1 MVFKLLKK
9 EEPVKETTI
18 DSIKQ
23 AVEQIEPELRPY
35 SDIKETIQSKEVY
48 QIVDELPV
56 QVIRKARQDDGT
68 IVNFITKEE
77 ATELINAR
85 TK

>member
-9 EEPVKETTI
+9 EEPVKDTI
-18 DSIKQ
+18 EQIKQ
-23 AVEQIEPELRPY
+23 SVEQIEPELRPY